1 MLPGDH
7 ETLTGGPAITPYQIM
22 IILSTEADSEEHDEA
37 LARVRALVEDAGG
50 TVDDVAL
57 WGRRKIAYPVRK
69 QSDGVYVVLTCQT
82 TAEVVDE
89 IGRVLAI
96 SKDVVLRAM
105 PFRLTATQLEAV
117 HTGGVPLPVDDRP
130 DEGRQRGGGGSRRGG
145 GGGGRRR
152 DR

>member
-1 MLPGDH
+1 M
-7 ETLTGGPAITPYQIM
+7 
-22 IILSTEADSEEHDEA
+22 ILSAEADAEQQAEA
-37 LARVRALVEDAGG
+37 VSRVRSLVEDAGG
-50 TVDDVAL
+50 TVDDVAE

-69 QSDGVYVVLTCQT
+69 QVDGIYVIVTCQT

-89 IGRVLAI
+89 IGRILSI

-105 PFRLTATQLEAV
+105 PFRLSEAELATVQAN
-117 HTGGVPLPVDDRP
+117 GVPMPVDERP
-130 DEGRQRGGGGSRRGG
+130 EREERPRGGRRGSGG

>member
-1 MLPGDH
+1 M
-7 ETLTGGPAITPYQIM
+7 M
-22 IILSTEADSEEHDEA
+22 ILSAEADAEQQAEA
-37 LARVRALVEDAGG
+37 VSRVRSLVEDAGG
-50 TVDDVAL
+50 TVDDVAE

-69 QSDGVYVVLTCQT
+69 QVDGIYVIVTCQT

-89 IGRVLAI
+89 IGRILSI

-105 PFRLTATQLEAV
+105 PFRLSEAELATVQAN
-117 HTGGVPLPVDDRP
+117 GVPMPVDERP
-130 DEGRQRGGGGSRRGG
+130 EREERPRGGRRGSGG